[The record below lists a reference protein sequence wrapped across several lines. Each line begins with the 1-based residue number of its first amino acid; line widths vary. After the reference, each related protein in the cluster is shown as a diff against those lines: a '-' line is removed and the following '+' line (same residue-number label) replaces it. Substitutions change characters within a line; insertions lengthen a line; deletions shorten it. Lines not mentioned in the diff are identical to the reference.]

1 MDGGEQKI
9 YSDQASRNVLTNS
22 EKQEPLRMELCQ
34 QAERRREEGQG
45 RTGGQEEEVG
55 AKEGRNRGMEGGL
68 INGSSAISSSLAP
81 GRVQRR
87 DEVGGGR
94 RVSTA
99 LHSLRPPCLSACA
112 SSLSS
117 PTSPLRR
124 RFSSQSVLG
133 HFI

>member
-94 RVSTA
+94 RA
-99 LHSLRPPCLSACA
+99 LPFTPCDLPVYQPVPPPC
-112 SSLSS
+112 
-117 PTSPLRR
+117 PPPHPL
-124 RFSSQSVLG
+124 
-133 HFI
+133 